1 MTRLGSHKRPAIV
14 RVQTHERA
22 KEITEL
28 CSGHDWE
35 FIVGVEPDKDE
46 DVTDVMKLLH
56 PENFTVR
63 VDRIAGRNDPC
74 PCGSGSKYKKCCL
87 RALPANTMPS
97 RQP

>member
-14 RVQTHERA
+14 RVQTDERA
-22 KEITEL
+22 QEVVDICHE
-28 CSGHDWE
+28 HDWQ

-56 PENFTVR
+56 PERFTVR
-63 VDRIAGRNDPC
+63 VNEVARRNDTC

-87 RALPANTMPS
+87 RALPANTTPS
-97 RQP
+97 RQA